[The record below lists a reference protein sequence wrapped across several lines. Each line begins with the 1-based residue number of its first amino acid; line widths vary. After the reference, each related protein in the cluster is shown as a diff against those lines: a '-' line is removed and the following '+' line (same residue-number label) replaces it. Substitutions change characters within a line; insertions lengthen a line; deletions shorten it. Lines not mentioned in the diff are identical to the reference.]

1 MIDIID
7 FHCHPDLYNDKFSLL
22 KKAKEYNIGLIAMTN
37 IPQLYKKY
45 NNLFGDEP
53 YIKIALGY
61 HPQLVLEYPNE
72 MKLFL
77 QYIKHARFI
86 GEVGLDKS
94 SYSIS
99 YIDKQIEIF
108 KEIII
113 ECNKIGKKIIS
124 IHSRNADDIIFD
136 FLQKGSCIYILHW
149 YTGKVNKLLAAMS
162 KDENIYISI
171 NLDMISTTNGR
182 KIIELTPLSRVVLE
196 TDAPFIKRTKKV
208 YSRDIFFETIKGI
221 AKIKK
226 CTLQHVIDVIIDNS
240 KRIIEDNY

>member
-113 ECNKIGKKIIS
+113 EC
-124 IHSRNADDIIFD
+124 
-136 FLQKGSCIYILHW
+136 
-149 YTGKVNKLLAAMS
+149 
-162 KDENIYISI
+162 
-171 NLDMISTTNGR
+171 
-182 KIIELTPLSRVVLE
+182 
-196 TDAPFIKRTKKV
+196 
-208 YSRDIFFETIKGI
+208 
-221 AKIKK
+221 K
-226 CTLQHVIDVIIDNS
+226 C
-240 KRIIEDNY
+240 